1 MTATN
6 TLAKKSVEKVNPSGL
21 IITKINCARCGSD
34 SHSLS
39 IIECGEFLQSTCNC
53 CSFTLMFQIVLAD
66 GEFTRGEA

>member
-1 MTATN
+1 MASSTVPSPT
-6 TLAKKSVEKVNPSGL
+6 KKLPSGL
-21 IITKINCARCGSD
+21 LITRVPCARCGSD

-39 IIECGEFLQSTCNC
+39 IIERGEFLQSTCNC